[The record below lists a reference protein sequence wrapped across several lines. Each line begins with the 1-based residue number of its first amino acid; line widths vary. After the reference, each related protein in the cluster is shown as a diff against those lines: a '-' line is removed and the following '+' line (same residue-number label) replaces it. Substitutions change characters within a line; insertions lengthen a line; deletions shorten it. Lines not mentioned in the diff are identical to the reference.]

1 MKIKLQ
7 SLLVTALSL
16 GLVTTFAQPGGPGGG
31 MGGPSFGGSM
41 SKLFGDNKQFSA
53 VLEIQ
58 PGEKAK
64 KETAL
69 SGKLTFDEG
78 KSRFEMEAPE
88 MGSIVVISR
97 PDKKASYMIY
107 PTMKMYMELPL
118 KDAASTEAMS
128 KYKVESTELGKET
141 LLDHPCVK
149 NKIVV
154 TDDQGKKNES
164 IVWNATDLKSFP
176 VKIETTEDG
185 TKMTMIF
192 KDVKLTKP
200 DATLFE
206 VPKDM
211 QRMGGAGGF
220 MPPTR

>member
-1 MKIKLQ
+1 MKAKLQ
-7 SLLVTALSL
+7 SLLFAILGL
-16 GLVTTFAQPGGPGGG
+16 GLVSAFGQPSGP
-31 MGGPSFGGSM
+31 GGPSFGGSM

-53 VLEIQ
+53 TLEIQ

-78 KSRFEMEAPE
+78 KSRFEMEMAE
-88 MGSIVVISR
+88 MGSVIVISR
-97 PDKKASYMIY
+97 PDRKASYMVY
-107 PTMKMYMELPL
+107 PSMKMYMEMPL
-118 KDAASTEAMS
+118 KDAATAETMS
-128 KYKVESTELGKET
+128 KYKVEATELGKET
-141 LLDHPCVK
+141 VLDHPCVK

-154 TDDQGKKNES
+154 TDDKGKKNES

-185 TKMTMIF
+185 TKLAMIF

-200 DATLFE
+200 DAALFE

-220 MPPTR
+220 APPTR

>member
-1 MKIKLQ
+1 MKTKLQ
-7 SLLVTALSL
+7 FLLVAALGL
-16 GLVTTFAQPGGPGGG
+16 GLVSAPAQPAGP
-31 MGGPSFGGSM
+31 GGPSFGGSM

-53 VLEIQ
+53 TLEIQ

-78 KSRFEMEAPE
+78 KSRFEMELAE
-88 MGSIVVISR
+88 MGSIIVISR
-97 PDKKASYMIY
+97 PDKKSSYMIY
-107 PTMKMYMELPL
+107 PSMKMYMEMPL
-118 KDAASTEAMS
+118 KDAASAEALS

-141 LLDHPCVK
+141 VLDHPCVK

-154 TDDQGKKNES
+154 IDDKGKKNES
-164 IVWNATDLKSFP
+164 IVWNASDLKSFP

-185 TKMTMIF
+185 TKLTMIF

-200 DATLFE
+200 DGALFD

-211 QRMGGAGGF
+211 QKMSGGLG
-220 MPPTR
+220 MPPGN